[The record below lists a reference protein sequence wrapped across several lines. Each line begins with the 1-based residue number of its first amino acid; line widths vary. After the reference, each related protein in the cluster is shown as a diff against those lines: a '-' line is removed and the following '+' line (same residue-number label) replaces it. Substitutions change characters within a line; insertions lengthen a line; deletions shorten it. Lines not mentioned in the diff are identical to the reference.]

1 MISNVL
7 LTLLFVLANAF
18 FVAAEFAIVK
28 VRLSQLKVRIKQGSK
43 LAKYAENIV
52 HNLDSYLSATQL
64 GITLASL
71 GLGWIG
77 EPVVSKIIITL
88 LSIINVDISV
98 EAAHSISL
106 PTAFVLISFLHIVF
120 GELAPK
126 SIAIIYSENVTL
138 GLSIPLKI
146 IHFVFKPFI
155 FLLNGTANLFLKIFG
170 IRLQNET
177 EEPHS
182 SEELRVIIEESTKV
196 GTIKD
201 TESKLIENV
210 FDFKSI
216 PVKQI
221 MIPRNKII
229 ALKKDSNINDILN
242 CFIEYGYSRI
252 PIYDGDIDNNIIGIV
267 FSKDL
272 LKFINAPVQFV
283 LENVLREP
291 ITLNEDD
298 LIQDVLIRMQK
309 THIQIAIVL
318 NEFGGT
324 AGLITLEDIIEEI
337 VGEIQDEYDDEEE
350 LVEEKLDGAIDIS
363 ASITINDVND
373 MLKEPLPESEVYETL
388 GGYILHSIGR
398 IPTKNEQIVIGQH
411 TFTIIESNERK
422 IEKIQIKD
430 SNLFFNPI

>member
-1 MISNVL
+1 MICNIL

-18 FVAAEFAIVK
+18 FVAGEFAIVK
-28 VRLSQLKVRIKQGSK
+28 VRLSQLKVRVKQGSK

-64 GITLASL
+64 GITLSSL

-77 EPVVSKIIITL
+77 ESVVSKIIISL
-88 LSIINVDISV
+88 LSIINVSISL
-98 EAAHSISL
+98 EAAHSIAL

-155 FLLNGTANLFLKIFG
+155 VLLNGTANLFLKIFG
-170 IRLQNET
+170 IRVQNET

-182 SEELRVIIEESTKV
+182 SEELRVIIEESTKG

-201 TESKLIENV
+201 TESKLIENI

-229 ALKKDSNINDILN
+229 ALKKDSDINDILN
-242 CFIEYGYSRI
+242 CFIDCGYSRI
-252 PIYDGDIDNNIIGIV
+252 PVYDADIDNIV
-267 FSKDL
+267 GVIFSKDL
-272 LKFINAPVQFV
+272 LKFINSSVQIE
-283 LENVLREP
+283 LENILREP

-350 LVEEKLDGAIDIS
+350 LVEEKLDGAVDIS

-373 MLKEPLPESEVYETL
+373 VLKEPLPESEVYETL

-398 IPTKNEQIVIGQH
+398 IPNENEQIAIGQH

-422 IEKIQIKD
+422 IEKVRIKEIVQLD
-430 SNLFFNPI
+430 